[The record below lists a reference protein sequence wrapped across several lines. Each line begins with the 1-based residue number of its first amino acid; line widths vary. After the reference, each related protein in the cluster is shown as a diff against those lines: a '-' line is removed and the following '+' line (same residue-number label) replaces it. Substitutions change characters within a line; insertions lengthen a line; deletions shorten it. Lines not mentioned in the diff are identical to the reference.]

1 MDKQEKCP
9 RCGCENNV
17 IGVQS
22 SYGRVCADTRFFGS
36 GQTLYHVIC
45 LQCGNVIRSYV
56 KNPERLIVRK

>member
-1 MDKQEKCP
+1 MNRQEKCSC
-9 RCGCENNV
+9 CGCENNV

-22 SYGRVCADTRFFGS
+22 SYGRVCSDTRIMLS

-45 LQCGNVIRSYV
+45 LECGAVIRSYV